1 MTNEMRDELIRIIR
15 EGGLE
20 THVGVAELTRLVKHS
35 KGVREKAHKVANF
48 RDIIQY
54 ADPDRLLARLHQ
66 LIDGRKGADVGCV
79 LLRCITEN
87 YLLRRPTQREF
98 ESEFVRLGSWQGIH
112 KYMDDNNL
120 AALDR
125 ANKVVIFSR

>member
-1 MTNEMRDELIRIIR
+1 MTNETRDEMIRIIR

-20 THVGVAELTRLVKHS
+20 TREGVMKLKNLVKQC
-35 KGVREKAHKVANF
+35 KGGGEKARVRANF
-48 RDIIQY
+48 RDIIQH
-54 ADPDRLLARLHQ
+54 AEPDRLLARLHQ

-79 LLRCITEN
+79 LLRCIMDN
-87 YLLRRPTQREF
+87 YLLRRPTQKEF
-98 ESEFVRLGSWQGIH
+98 ESEFTRLGSWQGIH

-125 ANKVVIFSR
+125 ANKVVMF